1 MSTKILLIEDDPFI
15 LKMYETKFRL
25 EKLETRIAENGQKGL
40 DLLESYDPDIVLL
53 DLMMPEKDGFQVLQ
67 EMRANEKWQR
77 LPVIVLSNISQEID
91 IERARELGATDY
103 FVKTSL
109 TPQQVVDKIKEVL
122 KKAVKR

>member
-25 EKLETRIAENGQKGL
+25 EKLETKIAENGQKGL
-40 DLLESYDPDIVLL
+40 DLLESFDPDIVLL
-53 DLMMPEKDGFQVLQ
+53 DLMMPEKDGFEVLQ
-67 EMRANEKWQR
+67 EMRSSEKWQK

-103 FVKTSL
+103 YVKTSL

-122 KKAVKR
+122 KKAVK